1 MSLLRNCAIFLLLVT
16 GASAL
21 VTIAIRCGTKMAGTV
36 EQNKFLRVLG
46 VLLFLFNFS
55 WFIAGNVWVFGS
67 WSKYNPDVADT
78 TKAPYC
84 YPTTYMFS
92 FVLLIMAWVVAL
104 IISLH
109 NKPSQEKFSEC
120 LCQTTIMV
128 CLGRSS
134 E

>member
-1 MSLLRNCAIFLLLVT
+1 MSLLRNCVIFLLLVT

-21 VTIAIRCGTKMAGTV
+21 VTIVIKCGAKMAGMV
-36 EQNKFLRVLG
+36 EPNKFMAVLG
-46 VLLFLFNFS
+46 VLLCLFNFS

-67 WSKYNPDVADT
+67 WSEYNPDLADT

-92 FVLLIMAWVVAL
+92 FVLLIMAWVVAP
-104 IISLH
+104 II
-109 NKPSQEKFSEC
+109 C
-120 LCQTTIMV
+120 LLRCVCWAAVMG
-128 CLGRSS
+128 CLGMST